1 MSESEFAAGT
11 PVRVRQTA
19 RHGSDTVETE
29 VVGVVES
36 WGDRPTGSWHAH
48 GKNGRL
54 WLTRLT
60 LRKAD
65 GELSVLVIDD
75 STTIARLEPA
85 PSAEGG

>member
-1 MSESEFAAGT
+1 MSESEFPTQT

-19 RHGSDTVETE
+19 RYGNETIETE

-36 WGDRPTGSWHAH
+36 WEELPTGAWYAH
-48 GKNGRL
+48 GKNGKL

-75 STTIARLEPA
+75 NTTIARLEPA
-85 PSAEGG
+85 PPAEGG